1 MLTPQLK
8 GAKERRQGEIILE
21 NNTMLEEQGEPEIGV
36 GVGGGTHLFVHF
48 NVKAVG
54 HLVILK
60 QVKNQLLQTDK
71 VFDIHEMNA
80 RSVTV

>member
-21 NNTMLEEQGEPEIGV
+21 NNTMLEEQGEPEIGA
-36 GVGGGTHLFVHF
+36 GGTHLFVHF

-80 RSVTV
+80 KSVTV